1 MRQRKKLILLAALL
15 IGLPQSSEG
24 AVVNGVT
31 LTSPLTGIPNIGASI
46 NGTIQGESFT
56 PLDTDT
62 ACMALGTSTTA
73 FVTADRSTSNPPGS
87 SISPGSGSAADFWRE
102 KTGTDEDVVF
112 TNLDGEE
119 IPFGRDIVVGCG
131 SKAGVVSGAAK
142 SVTVTDLNDT
152 QAGQFTY
159 LIEIVGAADWFTEV
173 PGVRVKGLFF
183 TDSEGVS
190 SLGPTIN
197 SVSALTMDGD
207 WKRPVGPTKVSR
219 TSFLDQ
225 DLTIINDAAEDSIG
239 SADVTGSIRVDGFT
253 NNTNF
258 FVGGIGDIIT
268 LNITAHRS
276 SLSAM
281 LGPNASQSLYANF
294 PTLGEIPV
302 FISTVTPAAN
312 RPPDPGNVFYL
323 KHTIVANQATGK
335 VLDKGQTGLSI
346 AEFYAKDLAGNI
358 SSFNIQDRD
367 DASDGTAGQKDLD
380 PTLLTA
386 AMKVAIAD
394 KSYQLVAK
402 DFDDL
407 ATGDLVSRG
416 APGDLNGLQMKPGA
430 TPPTLLNLTV
440 DLTAGGN
447 AHVYYTNPTRTHTD
461 AALGQGNTRTIDLT
475 AVNAMAGN
483 EDEFAAGPAAATGG
497 FVTGTIVDGTASVT
511 FGGTDA
517 ADNPLLPLT
526 IGGLTLDLTP
536 PTLLNFSPTAN
547 ADDPVTDPR
556 QMSFRGRNSEDLQSA
571 TLMLTCDLFS
581 TGSAAVTNFGW
592 EEIHPGIQVQV
603 PEITAGLEIP
613 IKDSICSW
621 AWTGVDL
628 AGNAGVQATGDLSK
642 FDPAASAETPT
653 QIELTSSAATNV
665 AGTAYTVTVEVQG
678 ATDLPVYGIAPNS
691 AAGDIVS
698 LNATFTPAAGACAL
712 GSECTLVFS
721 GENGVTDNGDN
732 ATAILDLAEFTS
744 GALAVTVT
752 NQSAGSVVFDATLVR
767 VTPAANDG
775 NGSTGTSTAV
785 ASTADAISAIGLAT
799 NDPSVNATAGANFWV
814 NVDLNDQFMNT
825 RTGDADFVEIS
836 TNVAGATIPPTAIK
850 ISAGTG
856 GFWASTDN
864 LGAQSIWARALGSGK
879 EGSLIHTIVAVPA
892 VTSVGG
898 ADVPNDQGSFI
909 YLNITGIAPE
919 AEVVRVWRDVSDVGT
934 VSYATFDP
942 PAGGGDAIV
951 IVYTPDSDAT
961 SYAVTQETA
970 RNASGGV
977 TANAKQAFASVE
989 GVDSYYELMAE
1000 TMMKSKQAV
1009 SSTEPAAPIFATL
1022 TPDAIAMLDGLA
1034 PSFKA
1039 GDNGLQ
1045 SSGFVRTEPIRAIDN
1060 IAPAAVQQ
1068 LRAVDTPADA
1078 GGSISVTWQK
1088 SVDDR
1093 MLPQNTAQA
1102 VGANGNTSVAGVA
1115 GYNIYRKAGAGE
1127 FGLVSNVSAG
1137 ETSFHD
1143 NTVFNGL
1150 RYTYTVSP
1158 FDADNVTPTELE
1170 RTSMAIRNNVKD
1182 ASGSLVMGLFG
1193 ADNSVGFDDF
1203 FIFADF
1209 FGQTAADVA
1218 FDPAFDLNPNN
1229 RIDLDDFFVFADY
1242 FGRGVESAGRV
1253 VPMLAGL
1260 NSEASLTLATGEG
1273 LPGVGDEMTIA
1284 VDLEDYVELRG
1295 YGFNLSYD
1303 PAVFEFVG
1311 SKVENDNLLG
1321 EGSLAQPQVIASQDG
1336 KGSVIAFGET
1346 AVDGD
1351 LGLSLVFRAK
1361 VETEGSYIEI
1371 TDGQLSDG
1379 AYGVNDLRGPVSVM
1393 IETRPEVYAL
1403 ADNYPNP
1410 FNPQT
1415 MIKYQLPK
1423 AGLVTLEVYNMLGQ
1437 VVRTLVN
1444 EHQRAGRYSVKWD
1457 ATNTNGHSLS
1467 SGMYFY
1473 RVQAG
1478 QEFQST
1484 KKMLLLK

>member
-1 MRQRKKLILLAALL
+1 MRQSKKLILLAALL
-15 IGLPQSSEG
+15 TGLPLSSGVG
-24 AVVNGVT
+24 AVPIVDSVLDAST
-31 LTSPLTGIPNIGASI
+31 PATANIGASV
-46 NGTIQGESFT
+46 NATVQGLSFA
-56 PLDTDT
+56 PLATDT
-62 ACMALGTSTTA
+62 GCVSFGTTSTA
-73 FVTADRSTSNPPGS
+73 FVTAEGLNPLGTFATAAEFWANQTGQDVTTFTSFSEGTTANIAGLTGEPA
-87 SISPGSGSAADFWRE
+87 AADFQANM
-102 KTGTDEDVVF
+102 T
-112 TNLDGEE
+112 
-119 IPFGRDIVVGCG
+119 RDIVVGCG
-131 SKAGVVSGAAK
+131 QNDGTLLGLDIK
-142 SVTVTDLNDT
+142 SVTKSEPGSPGRFD
-152 QAGQFTY
+152 F
-159 LIEIVGAADWFTEV
+159 LIEVVAQADWFAEVSGVKANGVFYTTTELSG
-173 PGVRVKGLFF
+173 PAAQSTGTFELDALRP
-183 TDSEGVS
+183 
-190 SLGPTIN
+190 LGPTAINRTVGTVNLAASGGADQFEAADFTN
-197 SVSALTMDGD
+197 SVQVINFTAG
-207 WKRPVGPTKVSR
+207 
-219 TSFLDQ
+219 SFSV
-225 DLTIINDAAEDSIG
+225 A
-239 SADVTGSIRVDGFT
+239 
-253 NNTNF
+253 
-258 FVGGIGDIIT
+258 GIGDGVT
-268 LNITAHRS
+268 GNITTTVPALAPI
-276 SLSAM
+276 LSD
-281 LGPNASQSLYANF
+281 GDVNLYANF
-294 PTLGEIPV
+294 PTIGEILV
-302 FISTVTPAAN
+302 FDVDTTPSAN
-312 RPPDPGNVFYL
+312 RPAAPGNVFL
-323 KHTIVANQATGK
+323 ISHTIVEDVAAGQVLAKAQTIGGTAT
-335 VLDKGQTGLSI
+335 
-346 AEFYAKDLAGNI
+346 FYAKDDAGNV
-358 SSFNIQDRD
+358 SSYNVADPT
-367 DASDGTAGQKDLD
+367 ASAQKDLVAT
-380 PTLLTA
+380 PLSA
-386 AMKVAIAD
+386 IVNVAIAN
-394 KSYQLVAK
+394 KSYQLVAA
-402 DFDDL
+402 DFDGL

-416 APGDLNGLQMKPGA
+416 AVGDLNGLQMKPAA

-447 AHVYYTNPTRTHTD
+447 TQIYYTNPTRAHID
-461 AALGQGNTRTIDLT
+461 AALGEGNTRTVDLT
-475 AVNAMAGN
+475 GINAGL
-483 EDEFAAGPAAATGG
+483 PAASSGG
-497 FVTGTIVDGTASVT
+497 FVTGAIADGSASVT

-526 IGGLTLDLTP
+526 ISGLTLDITP

-547 ADDPVTDPR
+547 TDDPVTDPG
-556 QMSFRGRNSEDLQSA
+556 QMTFRGRNSEDLSA
-571 TLMLTCDLFS
+571 STLDLTCDTFS
-581 TGSAAVTNFGW
+581 ANAASPTAFAWTEVSTD
-592 EEIHPGIQVQV
+592 IQVV
-603 PEITAGLEIP
+603 PAQIVGGANDGDVIP
-613 IKDSICSW
+613 ILDSICSW

-628 AGNAGVQATGDLSK
+628 AGNAGAQATGDLSK

-653 QIELTSSAATNV
+653 QIALTPSAATNV
-665 AGTAYTVTVEVQG
+665 VGTAYTVTVEVQD
-678 ATDLPVYGIAPNS
+678 ANDLAVFGIAPN
-691 AAGDIVS
+691 AAVGDIVS
-698 LNATFTPAAGACAL
+698 LNATFTPDTGACAL

-721 GENGVTDNGDN
+721 GANGVTDNDDN
-732 ATAILDLAEFTS
+732 ATATLDVAEFTN

-752 NQSAGSVVFDATLVR
+752 NQSAGSIVFDATLSR
-767 VTPAANDG
+767 VAPAANDG

-785 ASTADAISAIGLAT
+785 ASTVDAISAISLAT
-799 NDPSVNATAGANFWV
+799 NNPSVNATAGANFWV
-814 NVDLNDQFMNT
+814 NVDLDDQFMNR
-825 RTGDADFVEIS
+825 RTADADFVEIS
-836 TNVAGATIPPTAIK
+836 TNVAGATVPVTAIK

-864 LGAQSIWARALGSGK
+864 VGAQTIWARGLGSGV
-879 EGSLIHTIVAVPA
+879 EGSLTHTLDAVPA
-892 VTSVGG
+892 VSSVGG
-898 ADVPNDQGSFI
+898 ADVPDDQGNFI
-909 YLNITGIAPE
+909 YLNITGVAPE
-919 AEVVRVWRDVSDVGT
+919 AEVVRIWREVAEPVGT

-942 PAGGGDAIV
+942 PAGGGDVKV
-951 IVYTPDSDAT
+951 IVYTPDNTAT
-961 SYAVTQETA
+961 AYAVTQETA

-977 TANAKQAFASVE
+977 DATAAKQAFASVE

-1000 TMMKSKQAV
+1000 TMMQSKQAV
-1009 SSTEPAAPIFATL
+1009 SSTEPAAPIFAIL
-1022 TPDAIAMLDGLA
+1022 TPDAIAMFDGVA

-1060 IAPAAVQQ
+1060 IAPAAIQQ

-1088 SVDDR
+1088 SLDDR

-1102 VGANGNTSVAGVA
+1102 VGANGNTLVAGVA
-1115 GYNIYRKAGAGE
+1115 GYNIYRKAGADE
-1127 FGLVSNVSAG
+1127 FEFVSYVSAG

-1158 FDADNVTPTELE
+1158 FDTDNVTPTELE

-1242 FGRGVESAGRV
+1242 FGRGVNSSSRV

-1260 NSEASLTLATGEG
+1260 NSDASLTLAAGES
-1273 LPGVGDEMTIA
+1273 LPGVGEEMTIA

-1311 SKVENDNLLG
+1311 SKIENDNLLG
-1321 EGSLAQPQVIASQDG
+1321 EGSLAQPQAIAGQDG
-1336 KGSVIAFGET
+1336 KGSIIAFGET

-1361 VETEGSYIEI
+1361 IETEGSYIEI

-1403 ADNYPNP
+1403 SDNYPNP
-1410 FNPQT
+1410 FNPAT
-1415 MIKYQLPK
+1415 TIKYQLPE

-1444 EHQRAGRYSVKWD
+1444 EHQRAGRYNVQWD
-1457 ATNTNGHSLS
+1457 ANNDKGQSLS

-1473 RVQAG
+1473 HVQAG